1 MIRRHTAALRLALMG
16 VDVASAAAMFVLVA
30 GLRVSERDWTTVM
43 GGATALTGLA
53 ASFYAGGWVLMLWL
67 RGLYR
72 LRTRWSIRREALDI
86 VASAAI
92 LALIT
97 FAALFLLRL
106 SDVSRLFLLALF
118 PAQVVLTMGVRI
130 ALRRGF
136 EWLRLRGGN
145 ARFSLVVGTGS
156 AAQEFADRM
165 ESHPSLGLKVIGH
178 LSEPHDPPLV
188 VSRPVLGSVED
199 VVDVLHDNV
208 VDEVA
213 ICLPVTE
220 WSLVEPVTR
229 VCEAEGRVVRIPMDV
244 VGLPME
250 RGIVE
255 EFDGQPVVSYVYGP
269 DRAVGLLLK
278 RAIDVAIAA
287 LALLLLTPLLA
298 LVGLLI
304 RLSDGGPVIF
314 RQTRVG
320 LHGRTFTLLKF
331 RSMVTDAEER
341 LEELRHLNEIAGGAF
356 KLSEDPRQTRTGR
369 WLRRTSL
376 DELPQ
381 LWNVLR
387 GEMSLVGPRPPLP
400 AEVAGYDLWHRRR
413 LSMKPGVTGLWQIE
427 GRREPVFDRW
437 VAMDLDYIDRWSLWL
452 DFQIMLRTIPSVL
465 QQQGR

>member
-1 MIRRHTAALRLALMG
+1 MIRRHTAALRVALMG
-16 VDVASAAAMFVLVA
+16 VDVASAAALFVLVA
-30 GLRVSERDWTTVM
+30 GLRVSDRDWTTVM
-43 GGATALTGLA
+43 GTTTGLTGLTA
-53 ASFYAGGWVLMLWL
+53 LAYAGGWVLMLWL

-72 LRTRWSIRREALDI
+72 LRTRWSVRREALDI
-86 VASAAI
+86 LASAAI
-92 LALIT
+92 MALFT
-97 FAALFLLRL
+97 FAVLFLLHL

-118 PAQVVLTMGVRI
+118 PAQVVLTLAVRI

-136 EWLRLRGGN
+136 EWLRRRGGN
-145 ARFSLVVGTGS
+145 ARFSLVVGTGP

-178 LSEPHDPPLV
+178 LSEPHDAPLA

-199 VVDVLHDNV
+199 VIDVLHDNV

-213 ICLPVTE
+213 ICLTVTE
-220 WSLVEPVTR
+220 WALVEPVTR
-229 VCEAEGRVVRIPMDV
+229 VCEAVGRVVRIPMDV
-244 VGLPME
+244 VGVHME

-278 RAIDVAIAA
+278 RGSDVAIAGLGLLI
-287 LALLLLTPLLA
+287 LAPLLVI
-298 LVGLLI
+298 VGLLI
-304 RLSDGGPVIF
+304 RATDGGPPIF

-331 RSMVTDAEER
+331 RSMVPHAEDQ
-341 LEELRHLNEIAGGAF
+341 LEDLRHLNEIQGGAF
-356 KLSEDPRQTRTGR
+356 KLTEDPRQTRIGG

-400 AEVAGYDLWHRRR
+400 KEVAGYDLWHRRR

-427 GRREPVFDRW
+427 GRREPLFDRW

-452 DFQIMLRTIPSVL
+452 DLKILLRTIPSVL